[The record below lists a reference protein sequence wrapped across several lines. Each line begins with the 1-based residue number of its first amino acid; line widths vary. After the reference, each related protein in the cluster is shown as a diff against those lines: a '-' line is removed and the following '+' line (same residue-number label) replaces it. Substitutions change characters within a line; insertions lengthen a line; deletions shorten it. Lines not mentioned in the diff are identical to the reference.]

1 MKKLIHLVLL
11 VIVFGVST
19 AQADVNNRVN
29 VKLTAGSKT
38 YSDEFNKPAKL
49 SAAPVLASETINGK
63 PAKVWLVPI
72 GNLKKF
78 LDIDEFRWDKKQN
91 TLTIYREKPTIIF
104 NNSDNEGNT
113 VVGEL
118 KRLISSADKSIDI
131 EMYRLQEKS
140 IIQTLAD
147 AGKTKKVKIR
157 IILDKSGDNC
167 RRGTI
172 EPEKTIEESLESAGC
187 DVRWKKNN
195 KIMHRKTAIFDGETF
210 YIGSGNWTDYGLG
223 ADEKK
228 GKNWELNM
236 IWRNKEYASE
246 IVGDFDEVWN
256 DSSCLDEDYEC
267 K

>member
-38 YSDEFNKPAKL
+38 YSDELNKPAKL

-63 PAKVWLVPI
+63 PVKVWLVPI

-91 TLTIYREKPTIIF
+91 SLTIYREKPTIIF

-113 VVGEL
+113 VIGEL
-118 KRLISSADKSIDI
+118 KRLIGSADKSIDI
-131 EMYRLQEKS
+131 EMYRLQEES
-140 IIQTLAD
+140 IIKELVG
-147 AGKTKKVKIR
+147 AGKSKKVKIR
-157 IILDKSGDNC
+157 IILDKHPDNC
-167 RRGTI
+167 RRGLI
-172 EPEKTIEESLESAGC
+172 NEGKTIEQSLESAGC
-187 DVRWKKNN
+187 DVRWKKCD
-195 KIMHRKTAIFDGETF
+195 KIMHRKVAIFDRETF
-210 YIGSGNWTDYGLG
+210 YLGSGNWTDFGLG

-236 IWRNKEYASE
+236 IWRNREYASQ
-246 IVGDFDEVWN
+246 IVGDFDDVWN
-256 DSSCLDEDYEC
+256 DSGCLDESYEC